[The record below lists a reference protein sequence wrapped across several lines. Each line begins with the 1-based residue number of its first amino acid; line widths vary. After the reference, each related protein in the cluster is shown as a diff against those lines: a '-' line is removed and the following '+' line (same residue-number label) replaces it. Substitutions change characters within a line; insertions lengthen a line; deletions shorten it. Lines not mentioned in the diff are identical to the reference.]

1 MNSAEQ
7 PPGLLVPGRQGHRGH
22 GNRGAD
28 PTRGNDLGLLKR
40 PRESGHS
47 EARRAAARHTTSRPP
62 PKRPL
67 ACRRLRCRTDKHAH
81 PESAGWPW
89 KPQAEC
95 QSRVLDREAPPPP
108 GCPCLTHVPDPPCPP
123 PRPGAVLICLLTS
136 SPEHQPGLVQTSK
149 QVPQAPCATA
159 GRAHRSMAA

>member
-7 PPGLLVPGRQGHRGH
+7 PLGLWSQAARATAGTETGVQTPLEGTIWDYSRDPGKAGTLRPGGQLPGTRHQGPHQRGPLP
-22 GNRGAD
+22 AD
-28 PTRGNDLGLLKR
+28 GSDVGRTNTPTPSRPAGRGNHR
-40 PRESGHS
+40 QN
-47 EARRAAARHTTSRPP
+47 ARA
-62 PKRPL
+62 
-67 ACRRLRCRTDKHAH
+67 
-81 PESAGWPW
+81 
-89 KPQAEC
+89 
-95 QSRVLDREAPPPP
+95 RVLDREAPPPP

-123 PRPGAVLICLLTS
+123 PRPGAVLICLPTS